1 MLIDVVTEVRVRVG
15 ALEGGL
21 KALDKRT
28 DERVETLQM
37 LTPAV
42 SGKDL
47 AVMVNGVNAL
57 KEWTGKT
64 HGAVVYDSTVDPFT
78 DDGLFER
85 VKGKS
90 NIALVGFTTEGDV
103 FGGFHSVAVTVQS
116 QQLND
121 PAVFAFSFESHG
133 RCATPQRFVVKGGQK
148 HQSSVGYWKNNSH
161 GFVLFHCGAGGFT
174 LGNESTNAW
183 CNNMSE
189 AFEGLHNTTLTGKNG
204 IFGPYHHCARLV
216 AIQLM

>member
-1 MLIDVVTEVRVRVG
+1 MKFRLVEKHSKSPTRRMLIDVVTEVRVRVG

-64 HGAVVYDSTVDPFT
+64 HGAVVYDSKVDPFT

-103 FGGFHSVAVTVQS
+103 FGGFHSVAVTVQ
-116 QQLND
+116 
-121 PAVFAFSFESHG
+121 
-133 RCATPQRFVVKGGQK
+133 T
-148 HQSSVGYWKNNSH
+148 
-161 GFVLFHCGAGGFT
+161 
-174 LGNESTNAW
+174 W
-183 CNNMSE
+183 CLKSDM
-189 AFEGLHNTTLTGKNG
+189 
-204 IFGPYHHCARLV
+204 
-216 AIQLM
+216 M